1 MKIKHFILFIL
12 FFGLQTFVLAQKKDS
27 PFAIAIHG
35 GAGTI
40 LKENMS
46 PELEKQYHDKLNEA
60 LDSGYQILKNG
71 GSSMDA
77 IISAIKILE
86 DSPLF
91 NAGKGAVLN
100 SEGNAELDAAIMD
113 GKNLKAGAVAGLT
126 TIKNPILAA
135 RLVMDNSPH
144 VMMIGKGAE
153 QFAVSK
159 NIETVDPEY
168 FKTEQRKEQLQK
180 VLEAE
185 QGKGSVDKLLDYKFG
200 TVGAVAL
207 DKNGNL
213 AAGTSTG
220 GMVNKKFGRVGD
232 APIIGSGTYADN
244 ESCAISCTGHGE
256 FFIRYVVAHDISS
269 LIKYKN
275 FSVKKAG
282 DEVIHQKLL
291 KAGGKGGAIII
302 DKKGNI
308 YMPFNTSGMY
318 RGMIDVKG
326 KKATEIYEKQ

>member
-1 MKIKHFILFIL
+1 MKFRLLAFFIAVFSFQLNSI
-12 FFGLQTFVLAQKKDS
+12 AQKKDS
-27 PFAIAIHG
+27 PIAIAIHG

-46 PELEKQYHDKLNEA
+46 FELEKEYHDKLSEA
-60 LDSGYQILKNG
+60 LDSGYQVLKNG
-71 GSSMDA
+71 GASVEA
-77 IISAIKILE
+77 VIAAIKILE

-100 SEGNAELDAAIMD
+100 NEGNAELDAAIMD
-113 GKNLKAGAVAGLT
+113 GKTLKAGAVAGLT
-126 TIKNPILAA
+126 TIKNPILGAKV
-135 RLVMDNSPH
+135 VMDKSPH

-153 QFAVSK
+153 QFVISQ
-159 NIETVDPEY
+159 NVETVHPDY

-180 VLEAE
+180 ILDAE
-185 QGKGSVDKLLDYKFG
+185 EGKGDLKNQHDYKFG

-207 DKNGNL
+207 DKDGNL

-232 APIIGSGTYADN
+232 SPIIGSGTYADN
-244 ESCAISCTGHGE
+244 ESCAVSCTGHGE
-256 FFIRYVVAHDISS
+256 YFIRYVVAHDISS
-269 LIKYKN
+269 LMKYKKY
-275 FSVKKAG
+275 SVKKAG
-282 DEVIHQKLL
+282 DELIYQKLL
-291 KAGGKGGAIII
+291 KAGGRGGAIIL

-318 RGMIDVKG
+318 RGMIDTKG
-326 KKATEIYEKQ
+326 NKITKIYE